1 MFAQRDSREQAT
13 VLLFDS
19 DKARK
24 EEVVKLNSMD
34 RILKVVPD
42 FKAEK
47 DEPWYAA
54 ALTVE
59 TTRLMRQVDLGFAR
73 GITSACTEPRR
84 T

>member
-13 VLLFDS
+13 VLLFDK

-24 EEVVKLNSMD
+24 EEVVKLDSMG
-34 RILKVVPD
+34 RIIKVVPD

-54 ALTVE
+54 LTVK
-59 TTRLMRQVDLGFAR
+59 TTTLMRQVDLGFAR